1 MGLIQSILGKAKF
14 KTNAGKYLEFELNE
28 GGKDNMGKLH
38 IQNDFVRIEMNADEF
53 IEFSSTIINGANKL
67 IQLKNIKLD

>member
-28 GGKDNMGKLH
+28 GGKDGMGKIH
-38 IQNDFVRIEMNADEF
+38 IQNDRRIVLLY
-53 IEFSSTIINGANKL
+53 KL
-67 IQLKNIKLD
+67 L